1 MGPPIRPEVPA
12 RMCPAPS
19 RSPVL
24 VGVGQV
30 RQRAE
35 DPLEAREPLELMAEA
50 AERAAE
56 DARAPEIL
64 SQLDSIRVPQGLW
77 KYANPPAWLAERFG
91 CTGAET
97 ALGIISGTTVLKMLC
112 DAAIDIQE
120 GRRDAVMIAGAESEH
135 SKRRAKAAGLEPRR
149 TVQEGPPPD
158 VPLPPMGD
166 FRDSPDIRAGLVNP
180 TQCFGL
186 FEVAMRAARG
196 ESIEDHRRRIAA
208 LWAEFAK
215 VAASNPYAWIQDA
228 PDAEQIASPTGG
240 NRVVSAPYLKYM
252 VSNMVVDQGSAVI
265 LCSVERARALG
276 IPEEQWIHP
285 WVGVLADVG
294 KSLSERDCFHEERT
308 LRLVGERLFERS
320 GVTPEELGPIDLYS
334 CFPAAVQLGRK
345 ELGIPE
351 DRVPTQTG
359 GLTFFGGPFGNY
371 VIHSLAQTAIN
382 LRKDGSRPALCSG
395 VGGFMMRHAV
405 VTFGKEARAGGFELH
420 VLDDEAAR
428 LPGRAYAADH
438 EGPVTIESYV
448 VPHDRQGPERAV
460 LATRTPDGARSWA
473 QTRAPELL
481 DAMIREE
488 FCGREA
494 RIGKDRELFV
504 G

>member
-1 MGPPIRPEVPA
+1 MGLPISLEVPPS
-12 RMCPAPS
+12 MSPVPS

-56 DARAPEIL
+56 DAGAPALL

-97 ALGIISGTTVLKMLC
+97 ALGIVSGTTVLKMLC
-112 DAAIDIQE
+112 DAAVEIQE
-120 GRRDAVMIAGAESEH
+120 GKRDAVMIAGAESEH

-158 VPLPPMGD
+158 VPLPDFGD
-166 FRDSPDIRAGLVNP
+166 HRDSPDIRAGLYNP

-186 FEVAMRAARG
+186 FEVAMRHARG
-196 ESIEDHRRRIAA
+196 ESIEAHRRRIAE
-208 LWAEFAK
+208 LWAGFAK
-215 VAASNPYAWIQDA
+215 VAAKNPYAWIQNA

-240 NRVVSAPYLKYM
+240 NRVVSSPYLKYM

-265 LCSVERARALG
+265 LCSAERARALG
-276 IPEEQWIHP
+276 IHESQWIHP

-294 KSLSERDCFHEERT
+294 KSLSERESFHEERT
-308 LRLVGERLFERS
+308 LRLVGERVFERS

-351 DRVPTQTG
+351 DRTLTQTG
-359 GLTFFGGPFGNY
+359 GLTFFGGPFASY
-371 VIHSLAQTAIN
+371 VIHALAQTVIN
-382 LRKDGSRPALCSG
+382 LREDGSRPALCSG
-395 VGGFMMRHAV
+395 VGGFMSRHAV
-405 VTFGKEARAGGFELH
+405 ATFGREPREGGFERHELS
-420 VLDDEAAR
+420 DAAAR
-428 LPGRAYAADH
+428 LPGRAYEADH
-438 EGPVTIESYV
+438 QGPVTIESYV

-460 LATRTPDGARSWA
+460 LATRTPEGARSWA

-488 FCGREA
+488 FCGRDA
-494 RIGKDRELFV
+494 RIGADRELLV
-504 G
+504 